1 MTDVDTTAAIEALAH
16 RVRNRDAAMND
27 GEDYADADVF
37 ALEFVTAL
45 RGQGWRPTAAKVY
58 AAPKPAAPGSVPP
71 LKPETAG
78 MLQELR
84 ADMEARAARDR
95 AAKGAGVA

>member
-1 MTDVDTTAAIEALAH
+1 MTDSDTTAAVEALAH
-16 RVRNRDAAMND
+16 RVKVRDQAIRD
-27 GEDYADADVF
+27 GEDCPDAEPF

-95 AAKGAGVA
+95 AAKEAGVA